1 MSRQNVEVV
10 RKSFDA
16 YQRGDW
22 ERVVRDADPDI
33 EVIQP
38 PDFPDARSYHGH
50 SGLVEVLRWWPSQWE
65 RFPCRADGSARRQ
78 RRPGDVWVTR
88 QRGRGKGGG
97 VEVVGEVA
105 FVSTFRDGE
114 RLDPFSCS
122 LRAAPA
128 TARCEHGRR
137 SFAFK
142 YPE

>member
-65 RFPCRADGSARRQ
+65 RFH
-78 RRPGDVWVTR
+78 
-88 QRGRGKGGG
+88 
-97 VEVVGEVA
+97 VELTEV
-105 FVSTFRDGE
+105 
-114 RLDPFSCS
+114 LD
-122 LRAAPA
+122 AND
-128 TARCEHGRR
+128 TM
-137 SFAFK
+137 
-142 YPE
+142 